1 MGGARLVVRRQLVD
15 ALDKAVTRKVTLI
28 SAPAGSGKTSL
39 LRAWAD
45 RPFQTY
51 QVAFVSVRRDQNDE
65 QLFWLAL
72 LGAIRKTVGTSQA
85 DEPLTATPAFNAGAM
100 VDRVLS
106 DLGSYADRLVL
117 VIDDLHELAP
127 TVQTHL
133 TRLLDELPAH
143 VHAVLGTRRDLQLR
157 LHQLRLAGELA
168 EIRAAELRFSKAE
181 TRELLAASG
190 VVLSDQALATLHERT
205 EGWAAG
211 LRLASI
217 SLAEHPDPERFVAEF
232 SGSYR
237 TVGDYL
243 VGEMLE
249 RQPAQ
254 VQRLLL
260 NTSLLERVNGQ
271 LADLMTGFSGSGS
284 ESEKMLLDLEDA

>member
-1 MGGARLVVRRQLVD
+1 MLAAERASDWGTSGARLVDRGQLVD
-15 ALDKAVTRKVTLI
+15 ALDRAVTRRVTLI

-39 LRAWAD
+39 LRAWAA
-45 RPFQTY
+45 RPFQTH

-72 LGAIRKTVGTSQA
+72 LEAIRNTAGKSDA
-85 DEPLTATPAFNAGAM
+85 DEPLTATPGFNAGAM

-106 DLGSYADRLVL
+106 DLADYGGRLVL
-117 VIDDLHELAP
+117 VIDDLHELGPAAH
-127 TVQTHL
+127 TQL
-133 TRLLDELPAH
+133 TRLLTELPAQ

-168 EIRAAELRFSKAE
+168 EIRAADLRFSKAE

-211 LRLASI
+211 LRLAAI
-217 SLAEHPDPERFVAEF
+217 SLAEH
-232 SGSYR
+232 
-237 TVGDYL
+237 
-243 VGEMLE
+243 
-249 RQPAQ
+249 
-254 VQRLLL
+254 
-260 NTSLLERVNGQ
+260 
-271 LADLMTGFSGSGS
+271 
-284 ESEKMLLDLEDA
+284 